1 MATNLIDKIW
11 DLLFKPGEA
20 EKYQENEQ
28 EYLEENGL
36 LDCDPADIQEAVVM
50 AYEKG
55 PVNLGATT
63 TVGGNQAVGG
73 SSQSAG
79 GGGGYAPSSPP
90 PPPPLDPTLPPQQAI
105 EQTINYYVTNNTE
118 TNVDDRDTYTD
129 SSVNTNVVADEVDGL
144 TIDVENDTTTASGD
158 GAVAAGEDSDLDGV
172 NTGERGSAIGGDNT
186 GVVNTGDNEGI
197 ITDDGSVEG
206 NAIGDGNTV
215 ISDST
220 NVATGSGDV
229 NDDDLDVDVVSAGDV
244 SLDGVAF
251 GDDATIDQSVD
262 NSVDYEDSFN
272 TDNSIDYEDSFNTT
286 NTDSFNTDAST
297 TNTDSFNTDVTT
309 ENTDSF
315 NTDASTNDSF
325 NTDVSSDFS
334 TNDSFN
340 TDVSTEVVDDP
351 ADM

>member
-20 EKYQENEQ
+20 EKYQENQQ

-55 PVNLGATT
+55 PVSLGATT

-144 TIDVENDTTTASGD
+144 SIDVDNETTTASGD
-158 GAVAAGEDSDLDGV
+158 GAVAAGENSDLYGV
-172 NTGERGSAIGGDNT
+172 NTGERGSAIGGDNS

-197 ITDDGSVEG
+197 IAQDSTLEG
-206 NAIGDGNTV
+206 NAVGDGNTV

-229 NDDDLDVDVVSAGDV
+229 SDDDVEIIQSE
-244 SLDGVAF
+244 LDGVTF
-251 GDDATIDQSVD
+251 GDGSEVDQSV
-262 NSVDYEDSFN
+262 
-272 TDNSIDYEDSFNTT
+272 DNSIDYEDSFNTT
-286 NTDSFNTDAST
+286 NTDSFNTDNSV
-297 TNTDSFNTDVTT
+297 D
-309 ENTDSF
+309 NTDSF

-325 NTDVSSDFS
+325 NTENTDSFNSDFS

-340 TDVSTEVVDDP
+340 TEVTTEVVDDTP
-351 ADM
+351 DV

>member
-1 MATNLIDKIW
+1 MATNLVDKIW

-28 EYLEENGL
+28 EYLEENDL
-36 LDCDPADIQEAVVM
+36 LDCDPADIQEAVVL

-73 SSQSAG
+73 SSQSAGG

-144 TIDVENDTTTASGD
+144 SIDVDNETTTASGD
-158 GAVAAGEDSDLDGV
+158 GAVAAGENSDLDGV
-172 NTGERGSAIGGDNT
+172 NTGERGSAIGGDNS

-229 NDDDLDVDVVSAGDV
+229 SDDDQDVDIVSAGDV
-244 SLDGVAF
+244 NLDGVAF
-251 GDDATIDQSVD
+251 GDGSEVDQSV
-262 NSVDYEDSFN
+262 
-272 TDNSIDYEDSFNTT
+272 DNSIDYEDSFNTT

-297 TNTDSFNTDVTT
+297 TNTDSFNT

-315 NTDASTNDSF
+315 NTDVTTEQDFSTDVETNYDDSF
-325 NTDVSSDFS
+325 NTASVL
-334 TNDSFN
+334 TEDSFN
-340 TDVSTEVVDDP
+340 TETVEDTPDV
-351 ADM
+351 